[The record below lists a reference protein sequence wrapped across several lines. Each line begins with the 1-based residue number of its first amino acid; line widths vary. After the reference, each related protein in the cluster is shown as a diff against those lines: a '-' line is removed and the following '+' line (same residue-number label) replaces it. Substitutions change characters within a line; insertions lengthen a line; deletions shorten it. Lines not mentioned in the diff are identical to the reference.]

1 MQTVFQFV
9 KYVRKYMEFKLTLK
23 EQDVN
28 KVVNALASLPYR
40 DSFELITTITKQIQ
54 DQMLA
59 AKQVE
64 FKAD

>member
-1 MQTVFQFV
+1 
-9 KYVRKYMEFKLTLK
+9 MEFKLTLK

-59 AKQVE
+59 TKQAE

>member
-59 AKQVE
+59 AKQAE

>member
-1 MQTVFQFV
+1 
-9 KYVRKYMEFKLTLK
+9 MEFNIKLK

-40 DSFELITTITKQIQ
+40 DSFEIITNITAQVQQQIQ
-54 DQMLA
+54 TQ
-59 AKQVE
+59 KQAE